1 MQAARAARDTAERP
15 AAPAPPFLLG
25 LIGSPIMS
33 SAAPFLPE
41 AAAEAL

>member
-15 AAPAPPFLLG
+15 SAPAQPFLLG

-33 SAAPFLPE
+33 SAAPFMHE
-41 AAAEAL
+41 AAA